1 MKTKPNEIDQSL
13 VHGEIIFRTHRDRCL
28 YIGTST
34 RDQPKWLKDHPDDF
48 TFLRDF
54 QQEASSDTGLAEN
67 GSPVPAKAV
76 ASNSRTSAQEMQHNG
91 KKGDAGLDGV
101 DSGNGP
107 SPRQSVRASVL
118 PIADTASS
126 TPPDKDEIV
135 IGGRR
140 YVSSKRLT
148 LLLKISPKTLSR
160 WCAAG
165 KAPPKIKISGDYFE
179 LPEG

>member
-1 MKTKPNEIDQSL
+1 LDACKERNYGQAILFCSPPICSWQEN
-13 VHGEIIFRTHRDRCL
+13 
-28 YIGTST
+28 
-34 RDQPKWLKDHPDDF
+34 P
-48 TFLRDF
+48 TFGC
-54 QQEASSDTGLAEN
+54 A
-67 GSPVPAKAV
+67 GS
-76 ASNSRTSAQEMQHNG
+76 
-91 KKGDAGLDGV
+91 DGV
-101 DSGNGP
+101 DSGDGP
-107 SPRQSVRASVL
+107 SPRQSARASVP
-118 PIADTASS
+118 PITDTASS

-179 LPEG
+179 FPEG

>member
-1 MKTKPNEIDQSL
+1 MKTELNEIDHSL
-13 VHGEIIFRTHRDRCL
+13 VHGEYVFRTHLDRGR
-28 YIGTST
+28 YIGTVR
-34 RDQPKWLKDHPDDF
+34 RDRPKWLKDHPDDWK
-48 TFLRDF
+48 FLRDF
-54 QQEASSDTGLAEN
+54 QPEASSDTGLAEN
-67 GSPVPAKAV
+67 ASPVPAKAV

-91 KKGDAGLDGV
+91 EKGDAGSDGV
-101 DSGNGP
+101 DSGDGP
-107 SPRQSVRASVL
+107 SPRQSARASVP

-140 YVSSKRLT
+140 YVSSKRRT

-160 WCAAG
+160 WCASG
-165 KAPPKIKISGDYFE
+165 KVPPKIKISGDYFE